1 MTKSARDF
9 YDVVVRHA
17 CDDHLS
23 YPLSLR
29 HAMMAAIALHHLVD
43 YRALETYSG
52 PDNSSEMRAAVK
64 VLRDALT
71 ARCNEL
77 LIIGDIADASKHSRL
92 TTPKSG
98 PRFVQD
104 ILQLEASKGIFHAP
118 FGQGVFN
125 EASYIFVRL
134 PDGTKTPF
142 SHLLT
147 TVQSMWKRELG
158 I

>member
-1 MTKSARDF
+1 MAKSAKDF
-9 YDVVVRHA
+9 YDLVVRHA

-29 HAMMAAIALHHLVD
+29 HAMMAAIALHHLAD

-52 PDNSSEMRAAVK
+52 ADNSNAMRAAVNT
-64 VLRDALT
+64 VRDALT
-71 ARCNEL
+71 ARCKEL
-77 LIIGDIADASKHSRL
+77 MIIGDIADASKHSRL

-104 ILQLEASKGIFHAP
+104 ILQLSASRGIFHAP
-118 FGQGVFN
+118 LGQGVFN
-125 EASYIFVRL
+125 EGAYIFVQL
-134 PDGTKTPF
+134 PDGTKMPF
-142 SHLLT
+142 SQLLRR
-147 TVQSMWKRELG
+147 VQDMWKIELG